1 MCNMLIDRIFNGN
14 DAVYGLTVQAVDGA
28 IAQHGAD
35 KAVGFPHTAYLPAL
49 LLCSYRRKS
58 ENTGRDERSSWC
70 CKDLDDE
77 RTAAG

>member
-35 KAVGFPHTAYLPAL
+35 KALTACPATMQLPA
-49 LLCSYRRKS
+49 
-58 ENTGRDERSSWC
+58 
-70 CKDLDDE
+70 
-77 RTAAG
+77 

>member
-35 KAVGFPHTAYLPAL
+35 KAVGFPPIVCPATMQLPA
-49 LLCSYRRKS
+49 
-58 ENTGRDERSSWC
+58 
-70 CKDLDDE
+70 
-77 RTAAG
+77 

>member
-35 KAVGFPHTAYLPAL
+35 KAVGFPHTAYCLP
-49 LLCSYRRKS
+49 CYRRKS

-70 CKDLDDE
+70 CEDIDDE
-77 RTAAG
+77 RTTAG